1 MLHFGVC
8 FYCGP
13 STCFAPLIPFLCV
26 KKLNDLKKVTPIK
39 LETQLYLLILSL
51 STWGYF
57 YAHCCPRLLIFS
69 CIYLIYILSFGI
81 VSLIYDQCVQSRLWI
96 KKKWESK
103 YYCFKRVMKRQ
114 KMMLYDKSLPD
125 KISCCRIYFIIIVK
139 REITQFY
146 IIVKIW
152 ILSYST
158 LQRCSKIRSEIQIC
172 RVPYFNICLRN

>member
-26 KKLNDLKKVTPIK
+26 KKLNDLKKVIPIK

-96 KKKWESK
+96 KKNES
-103 YYCFKRVMKRQ
+103 Q
-114 KMMLYDKSLPD
+114 S
-125 KISCCRIYFIIIVK
+125 IIVLNESWNAK
-139 REITQFY
+139 KWCFMINPCQIKSVVAAFISLLLWRGKSPNF
-146 IIVKIW
+146 
-152 ILSYST
+152 T
-158 LQRCSKIRSEIQIC
+158 L
-172 RVPYFNICLRN
+172 